1 MKYVYLLYI
10 TTDHDLAGVYDSK
23 EKAIEAAA
31 GFLTN
36 WLGTF
41 FDDEEKDLMWEDFY
55 ENELPFLP
63 DFLRVERQPINA
75 IFEEFQKEYERGY

>member
-1 MKYVYLLYI
+1 MKYIYLLYI
-10 TTDHDLAGVYDSK
+10 TNDHDLVGIYDSK

-36 WLGTF
+36 WFGDS
-41 FDDEEKDLMWEDFY
+41 FDDEEKDLMWEDFHEY
-55 ENELPFLP
+55 ELPFLP
-63 DFLRVERQPINA
+63 DILYVERQPINA